1 MPTNQPD
8 LLLWRENTDM
18 AGFPKRTDQEY
29 LVNDQYRNASNLT
42 ARMTLHERFGTNPY
56 PWQRWVFDQL
66 TAALADTPA
75 PANATA
81 SPAARHIFEIG
92 CGPARLWVE
101 NVDRIP
107 AAWEVTLA
115 DLSGGMIAEA
125 QRNIE
130 AALPA
135 ERAAAFRYTVAD
147 AQTLPFADATFD
159 AVVANHMLYHVPDL
173 AKALGELRRVLR
185 PGAPLI
191 AATNGADHMRQLDE
205 IATRFLP
212 GAQESHQQRV
222 TGNFAQ
228 ENGAEQLAKF
238 FTHVELRDNHA
249 SDLVVTEA
257 EPLVAYIASM
267 VAIGP
272 SGVLTDERRANLLA
286 YCQREIAD
294 HGAIRITRSTGL
306 FVAHN

>member
-1 MPTNQPD
+1 MT
-8 LLLWRENTDM
+8 
-18 AGFPKRTDQEY
+18 GFPKRTDQEY

-42 ARMTLHERFGTNPY
+42 ARMSLHERFGTNTY

-66 TAALADTPA
+66 TAALADAPA
-75 PANATA
+75 PADTTT
-81 SPAARHIFEIG
+81 SSTARHIFEIG

-101 NVDRIP
+101 NADRIP
-107 AAWEVTLA
+107 AKWTVTLA
-115 DLSGGMIAEA
+115 DLSGGMIAAA
-125 QRNIE
+125 QRNVG

-135 ERAAAFRYTVAD
+135 ERAAAFHYTVAD

-159 AVVANHMLYHVPDL
+159 AVVANHMLYHVPDR
-173 AKALGELRRVLR
+173 AQALGELRRVLR
-185 PGAPLI
+185 PGAPLL
-191 AATNGADHMRQLDE
+191 AATNGADHMRELDE
-205 IATRFLP
+205 ITTRFLP
-212 GAQESHQQRV
+212 GAQESQQRNI
-222 TGNFAQ
+222 TGDFSL

-238 FTHVELRDNHA
+238 FAHVELRNNHA

-257 EPLVAYIASM
+257 GPLVAYIASM
-267 VAIGP
+267 VAVGS
-272 SGVLTDERRANLLA
+272 SGALTDERRADLLA

>member
-1 MPTNQPD
+1 MT
-8 LLLWRENTDM
+8 
-18 AGFPKRTDQEY
+18 GFPKRTDQEY

-42 ARMTLHERFGTNPY
+42 ARMSLHERFGTNTY

-66 TAALADTPA
+66 TAALGDAPA
-75 PANATA
+75 PADTTTSSTA
-81 SPAARHIFEIG
+81 CHIFEIG

-101 NVDRIP
+101 NADRIP
-107 AAWEVTLA
+107 AKWTVTLA
-115 DLSGGMIAEA
+115 DLSGGMIAAA
-125 QRNIE
+125 QRNVG

-159 AVVANHMLYHVPDL
+159 AVVANHMLYHVPDR
-173 AKALGELRRVLR
+173 AQALGELRRVLR
-185 PGAPLI
+185 PGAPLL
-191 AATNGADHMRQLDE
+191 AATNGADHMRELDE
-205 IATRFLP
+205 ITTRFLP
-212 GAQESHQQRV
+212 GAQESQQRNI
-222 TGNFAQ
+222 TGDFSL

-238 FTHVELRDNHA
+238 FAHVELRNNHA

-257 EPLVAYIASM
+257 GPLVAYIASM
-267 VAIGP
+267 VAVGS
-272 SGVLTDERRANLLA
+272 SGALTDERRADLLA

>member
-1 MPTNQPD
+1 
-8 LLLWRENTDM
+8 M

-42 ARMTLHERFGTNPY
+42 ARMALHERFGTNTY

-66 TAALADTPA
+66 TAALADAPA
-75 PANATA
+75 PADTTT
-81 SPAARHIFEIG
+81 SSTARHIFEIG

-101 NVDRIP
+101 NADRIP
-107 AAWEVTLA
+107 AKWTVTLA
-115 DLSGGMIAEA
+115 DLSGGMVAEA
-125 QRNIE
+125 QRNVG
-130 AALPA
+130 AALPV

-159 AVVANHMLYHVPDL
+159 AVVANHMLYHVPDR
-173 AKALGELRRVLR
+173 AQALGELRRVLR
-185 PGAPLI
+185 PGAPLL
-191 AATNGADHMRQLDE
+191 AATNGADHMRELDE
-205 IATRFLP
+205 ITTRFLP
-212 GAQESHQQRV
+212 GAQESQQRNI
-222 TGNFAQ
+222 TGDFSL

-238 FTHVELRDNHA
+238 FAHVELRNNHA

-257 EPLVAYIASM
+257 GPLVAYIASM
-267 VAIGP
+267 VAVGS
-272 SGVLTDERRANLLA
+272 SGALTDERRADLLA